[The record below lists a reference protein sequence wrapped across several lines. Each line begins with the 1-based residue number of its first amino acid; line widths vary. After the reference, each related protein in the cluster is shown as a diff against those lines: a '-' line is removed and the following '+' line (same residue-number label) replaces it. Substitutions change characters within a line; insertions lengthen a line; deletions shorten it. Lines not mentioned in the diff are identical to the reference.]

1 MTSHFRTIL
10 TTTAAIGL
18 FTAGNALAESR
29 TDLILGMSV
38 EPSGLDPTSAA
49 PVAIGQVVWQNL
61 FEGLVTIDKNGEIK
75 PELAEKWTISDD
87 GLTYTFDLRE
97 GVTFQNGKAFNA
109 TTAKYTLDRMLS
121 NDSVN
126 PQKSLFKS
134 IESVQAADAGTLILK
149 LSKPSADLLYWL
161 GFPAAVMVEPS
172 SEATNATDP
181 VGTGPFKFS
190 EWKKGNQVSLVINP
204 SYWGTAPKLNKVTFR
219 FIADP
224 QAQAAAPNSGGID
237 AIPEFTAPEL
247 ATKFQQNAKFDT
259 VIGTTGMEIVA
270 GMNSAEKPFSDVR
283 VRQAL
288 MMAIDRQAI
297 IDATNAGFG
306 TPIGSHFSP
315 SDAGYQDL
323 TSVFSYDPEKAKKLL
338 AEAGYPNGFTF
349 TMKTPNRTYAERAAE
364 IMQAYF
370 SMIGVTMKIETSEF
384 PAKWVQDVF
393 KDTNYDMTII
403 GHAEPLDI
411 GIYARHPYYFN
422 YQNASFD
429 QAMVDI
435 AYAKNEDERVA
446 GYQNAQNILAKDV
459 PALFL
464 YAFPKIGIW
473 KKGLNGMW
481 DNEPVPSNDLTDAF
495 WSE

>member
-161 GFPAAVMVEPS
+161 GFPSAVMVEPS

-181 VGTGPFKFS
+181 VGTGPF
-190 EWKKGNQVSLVINP
+190 
-204 SYWGTAPKLNKVTFR
+204 
-219 FIADP
+219 
-224 QAQAAAPNSGGID
+224 
-237 AIPEFTAPEL
+237 
-247 ATKFQQNAKFDT
+247 
-259 VIGTTGMEIVA
+259 
-270 GMNSAEKPFSDVR
+270 
-283 VRQAL
+283 
-288 MMAIDRQAI
+288 
-297 IDATNAGFG
+297 
-306 TPIGSHFSP
+306 
-315 SDAGYQDL
+315 
-323 TSVFSYDPEKAKKLL
+323 
-338 AEAGYPNGFTF
+338 
-349 TMKTPNRTYAERAAE
+349 
-364 IMQAYF
+364 
-370 SMIGVTMKIETSEF
+370 
-384 PAKWVQDVF
+384 
-393 KDTNYDMTII
+393 
-403 GHAEPLDI
+403 
-411 GIYARHPYYFN
+411 
-422 YQNASFD
+422 
-429 QAMVDI
+429 
-435 AYAKNEDERVA
+435 
-446 GYQNAQNILAKDV
+446 
-459 PALFL
+459 
-464 YAFPKIGIW
+464 
-473 KKGLNGMW
+473 
-481 DNEPVPSNDLTDAF
+481 
-495 WSE
+495 